1 VKLRWTHGARDDLMA
16 IAEFIAKDNESAARR
31 WIQRL
36 RRQAERA
43 IRLPRSGRM
52 VQEFG
57 RSDLR
62 EFIHSGYRI
71 VYLVRESDVVVVS
84 VFEGHRGLRLTEADM
99 RTADE

>member
-1 VKLRWTHGARDDLMA
+1 
-16 IAEFIAKDNESAARR
+16 
-31 WIQRL
+31 
-36 RRQAERA
+36 
-43 IRLPRSGRM
+43 M